1 MDLENKVL
9 EANSFPGF
17 NPMQKKV
24 LDRDWKNKNLVVGA
38 PTASGKTVVA
48 ELAALNSII
57 ERKRK
62 VVYTCPLRAL
72 ASEHFSDFKKKYS
85 QYLNIR
91 ACQSTGDLDS
101 SSKYLSTYDIIYT
114 TYEKL
119 DSLTRHG
126 ADWLQQIGLLVVD
139 EIHEID
145 SGRGPTL
152 EMLITK
158 LRIMNPK
165 MQVLALSATIP
176 NAKELAKWLDAE
188 LVESDYR
195 PVKLSEGV
203 YFDDEIDFRER
214 KEGIEPQRDAI
225 ASLVGDT
232 LKKEKQA
239 LIFANTRRRSE
250 GIAKQLAPI
259 IEKKLN
265 ANEKRHLTTSA
276 LKILNALESP
286 TEQCRSLAKLVEKGV
301 GFHNAGLLQK
311 QREIVEEL
319 FRENYLKV
327 LSSTTTLAAGINL
340 PAFRV
345 IIPSLYRYTSLGNQ
359 RINISEYKQCAGR
372 AGRPKYDS
380 SGEAILIA
388 KNEMEVDDLFETY
401 IDGEIEE
408 VNSKLG
414 IEPILRTHLLAAI
427 ASNFVY
433 DLASMEEFFS
443 KTFYAVQYRQLDELF
458 AKIMG
463 LIQELEEMKFVES
476 DEKRISA
483 TVLGKRVSELY
494 LDPKS
499 AYDLIVAL
507 NRGKTN
513 TLFYLFSFVNTY
525 ELHPLVTVPKKKEP
539 ELWEQ
544 IQEDKG
550 KLPINVDV
558 EMFSDPDLLK
568 KFNTALLFQ
577 DWLGEVTEE
586 NLSKEYNVRPGIL
599 HTKLRIADWLVYCA
613 FELSRLQKMEKHLP
627 ELNKLRKR
635 LKYGIREELVY
646 LTEVRN
652 IGRVRARRLWNAG
665 IKGIA
670 DLKKTRVQDLA
681 KVISPAIAVKV
692 KEQLG
697 EKFTPAQLVE
707 IRGIQ
712 NQKQK
717 TIFDS

>member
-1 MDLENKVL
+1 MDLEKKAL
-9 EANSFPGF
+9 EANSFSEF

-57 ERKRK
+57 GRKKK

-72 ASEHFSDFKKKYS
+72 ASEHFNDFKKKYS
-85 QYLNIR
+85 SNLNIR

-101 SSKYLSTYDIIYT
+101 SSKYLSSYDIIYT
-114 TYEKL
+114 TYEKM
-119 DSLTRHG
+119 DSLIRHG

-176 NAKELAKWLDAE
+176 NAGELAKWLDAE

-203 YFDDEIDFRER
+203 YFDDEIEFKGR
-214 KEGIEPQRDAI
+214 KENIAPEREAI

-259 IEKKLN
+259 IEKKLKP
-265 ANEKRHLTTSA
+265 NEKRHLTISA
-276 LKILNALESP
+276 AKLLNVLESP
-286 TEQCRSLAKLVEKGV
+286 TEQCKSLADLVEKGA

-311 QREIVEEL
+311 QRQIIEEL
-319 FRENYLKV
+319 FRENYIKV
-327 LSSTTTLAAGINL
+327 ISATPTLAAGINL

-345 IIPSLYRYTSLGNQ
+345 IIPSLYRYTSFGNQ
-359 RINISEYKQCAGR
+359 RINVSEYKQMAGR

-380 SGEAILIA
+380 AGEAILIA
-388 KNEMEVDDLFETY
+388 RNELEVDELFETY
-401 IDGEIEE
+401 IEGEIEE

-427 ASNFVY
+427 ASNFVF

-443 KTFYAVQYRQLDELF
+443 KTFYAVQYKQMDELF
-458 AKIMG
+458 AKIME
-463 LIQELEEMKFVES
+463 IVEELEEMKFVES
-476 DEKRISA
+476 DDKRIRA

-499 AYDLIVAL
+499 AYDLITSL
-507 NRGKTN
+507 QRGKTGE
-513 TLFYLFSFVNTY
+513 LFYLYSFVNTY
-525 ELHPLVTVPKKKEP
+525 ELHPLISVPKKKEP
-539 ELWEQ
+539 ELWER

-550 KLPINVDV
+550 KLPVNVDV

-568 KFNTALLFQ
+568 KFNTTLLFH

-599 HTKLRIADWLVYCA
+599 RTKLHIADWLVYCA
-613 FELSRLQKMEKHLP
+613 FELSRLLKMENHLP

-665 IKGIA
+665 IKGIK

-681 KVISPAIAVKV
+681 KVLSPAIAVKV

-697 EKFTPAQLVE
+697 EKITAKQVAE
-707 IRGIQ
+707 IRKISPKKQ
-712 NQKQK
+712 QKLL
-717 TIFDS
+717 